1 MAFTK
6 SVPDSQNPG
15 IYTLAA
21 VHRSSSPGFLFTTF
35 HADTPDVER
44 FAQAFP
50 CRCSCFRAKAT
61 YPSGHLPR
69 KQGAKEK
76 SRTISEWG
84 Y

>member
-50 CRCSCFRAKAT
+50 CRCSWFASRAHV
-61 YPSGHLPR
+61 SGQKLLTLQVIYHV
-69 KQGAKEK
+69 
-76 SRTISEWG
+76 
-84 Y
+84 